1 MAVGLVVPE
10 VIHSVKGVRLA
21 SHAAKIRKSGEPDL
35 VLFEFSPDT
44 SVAAVFT
51 RNAFC
56 AAPVSLAREH
66 LRDSPIR
73 ALLINAGNANA
84 GTGSQGLANAR
95 KSCEAIAGQLSI
107 SPEEVLPFS
116 TGVISEQLPMEKLLQ
131 GIAQIGKGLSE
142 DGWLA
147 AAKGIMTT
155 DTLPK
160 IVSKKADIGG
170 KEITVTGIAKG
181 AGMIC
186 PDMATML
193 AFIVTDAKVVAG
205 DLQDCLDLAVRDSFN
220 AISVDGDTST
230 NDACVL
236 AATGQA
242 GGPALTRD
250 HPAWKGFQVLID
262 EACQSLA
269 QAIVRDGEGATKFMT
284 LNITQGRDENECRQ
298 VAYTIA
304 HSPLVKTAF
313 FASDPNVGR
322 LLAAVGRS
330 RLQDLDIATVD
341 ISLDE
346 VDIVIGGEPAN
357 TYTEE
362 LGQMV
367 MNRQEITVN
376 IALGRGQASSTVWT
390 CDLSSDYVRINAD
403 YRS

>member
-205 DLQDCLDLAVRDSFN
+205 DLQNCLDLAVRDSFN